1 MNFYNEDEKKDGAA
15 APGAFKKTSSF
26 GKAPLFSRT
35 AGGLMDRLKNLSRK
49 DMAFVGIGLSVLV
62 MAPVAEYMM
71 SKPST
76 DNILTP
82 GFGSREGGAP
92 TGLYEP
98 GINALSQGSPDGSGE
113 VITPLSSRDPASLI
127 LGSQPA
133 APAMPPPSA
142 PPTTFRDSM
151 KDVGRAAFT
160 EASKAAP
167 SPTPIPRMQA
177 ALRGMSSFF
186 GGGDSTRTSGS
197 LGGGKIIDDAKSA
210 SNKAAKRSMVGPVAM
225 PGYKGVASN
234 TPNSSSKGA
243 FEKLRSAADKSA
255 GNFTGGSAIS
265 SLDKA
270 AADAPNVGAGGGG
283 MGYGGD
289 SEKTGKTSPYNNKY
303 EHSRSGESLAEMAAK
318 QRMQKALDWEF
329 YKQYEIP
336 KQLINAILTGIT
348 GPLTKF
354 VDGTVSHI
362 FGLDAQPKPTY
373 CWQPVVCPTG
383 DCDAKVKEYKVI
395 AAVDLCYDPG
405 AQKFSW
411 EAAGK
416 DKGSG
421 AQVNCICGKQNQPIG
436 KEYVHG
442 TGTPPPGGP
451 VVDTPPANGGGAG
464 TPPGNE
470 GSAGTPA
477 AGAISADALKTF
489 ASYDDA
495 FSQVIGNVIQAEK
508 AVTEGKKPEELDK
521 FAAALAET
529 VVNLNTAAGSMVQ
542 PKLTSINADAQ
553 RALNSFS
560 GEIRQREETLR
571 IAKEEYAAYEAATAK
586 MLKDIQNGT
595 FKPAAAAEEGV
606 VRDEKASINTQPV
619 KDIIAAVEKKDVK
632 GSLTNARGQLD
643 AYNFRL
649 SVFTSQVGEVGKQI
663 TPIIQAHGD
672 ALAPAKDI
680 IADKNTPVAA
690 RLAKITGR
698 PAAVAPA
705 TATPDAG
712 AVKDAGAAVGSQVK
726 TGAEQALA
734 EGQKAPLRKVAEDSR
749 GVKWDILWPPN
760 ERKFD
765 STVAAGK
772 EVDAWK
778 AFVGTINHTKK
789 AVGQIPPT
797 TNFVANAARSGAIQA
812 DVASV
817 DFSNVDLGID
827 TPLATLRLAK
837 EKLLASANACYFG
850 KTGCSATGVGG
861 GQVNAGGKVSAPMA
875 MLRENLIRDMNITTD
890 KYPAAQAR
898 LEAMPQA
905 LAGTPYAQ
913 ASAVAQIDAH
923 NLATAKADLD
933 KKIAELRAAPNNA
946 AVEKKAQEVRAAETA
961 YKAAEAKFANSYQ
974 AAMQTPTGMN
984 TNGAGIQAKKAQAI
998 KYRSEIAAAYSRC
1011 TGTSFPQE
1019 VCRVGIADRIAQIE
1033 ERAEQKEA
1041 VALSSN
1047 NEAELGRVV
1056 TFLSGERNTACGLIS
1071 QAKTRCY
1078 AYPKASRQ
1086 VCLDNFTKG
1095 VCGN

>member
-15 APGAFKKTSSF
+15 APAAFKKTSSF

-71 SKPST
+71 SKPSS
-76 DNILTP
+76 DNLLTP

-133 APAMPPPSA
+133 APAMPPPA

-151 KDVGRAAFT
+151 KDVGRAAFS

-270 AADAPNVGAGGGG
+270 AADAPTVGAGGGG

-329 YKQYEIP
+329 FKQYEIP
-336 KQLINAILTGIT
+336 KMFINAIITGIT

-354 VDGTVSHI
+354 VDGTMTHI
-362 FGLDAQPKPTY
+362 LGMDPPPAAK
-373 CWQPVVCPTG
+373 CWVPMGKQTG
-383 DCDAKVKEYKVI
+383 TLASD
-395 AAVDLCYDPG
+395 
-405 AQKFSW
+405 W
-411 EAAGK
+411 EAARK
-416 DKGSG
+416 SCAGSPDPKCVLERVCTIDG
-421 AQVNCICGKQNQPIG
+421 GPTQVSYQAG
-436 KEYVHG
+436 KESASSYEKNCMCNEYAG
-442 TGTPPPGGP
+442 KTGSNPNPGPGGGQ
-451 VVDTPPANGGGAG
+451 TGGGQTG
-464 TPPGNE
+464 GGQTGGGQTGGGQTGGGQTGGGQTSPVP
-470 GSAGTPA
+470 
-477 AGAISADALKTF
+477 ALKD
-489 ASYDDA
+489 YD
-495 FSQVIGNVIQAEK
+495 
-508 AVTEGKKPEELDK
+508 
-521 FAAALAET
+521 AALKSIVE
-529 VVNLNTAAGSMVQ
+529 
-542 PKLTSINADAQ
+542 LTLQ
-553 RALNSFS
+553 
-560 GEIRQREETLR
+560 
-571 IAKEEYAAYEAATAK
+571 
-586 MLKDIQNGT
+586 
-595 FKPAAAAEEGV
+595 AAAEAPKAEANLAAV
-606 VRDEKASINTQPV
+606 VDNFQTLGTQVNGPIQRFLTTESQGKASAVVAAYKGEVGKADSAMAVIKPEYKKFLAAVEAIKADIKKGTLRQEPV
-619 KDIIAAVEKKDVK
+619 KSDGAAKSALDPTAAKLPPEAIAAVEKAIKDWEGSTKISFELADGLLAEHKLWIPWYEAQINDIGSGVSSILARQAEVTTAVGKINGSGGIPEKFKALTGKDVQGQPAK
-632 GSLTNARGQLD
+632 TEGMPSEAKDTGAASQDNSAAAGEHQLAVEAKMRGIALD
-643 AYNFRL
+643 PLWKVELN
-649 SVFTSQVGEVGKQI
+649 E
-663 TPIIQAHGD
+663 GD
-672 ALAPAKDI
+672 AKKNESAAWEELKKSAPVIVTAKVPGNMVSNPLRSKSVIDSVTSERTPSVLTMQSHLNAVRPGIEKTKKDI
-680 IADKNTPVAA
+680 
-690 RLAKITGR
+690 LA
-698 PAAVAPA
+698 
-705 TATPDAG
+705 
-712 AVKDAGAAVGSQVK
+712 
-726 TGAEQALA
+726 
-734 EGQKAPLRKVAEDSR
+734 QKVDS
-749 GVKWDILWPPN
+749 
-760 ERKFD
+760 
-765 STVAAGK
+765 S
-772 EVDAWK
+772 
-778 AFVGTINHTKK
+778 
-789 AVGQIPPT
+789 
-797 TNFVANAARSGAIQA
+797 
-812 DVASV
+812 
-817 DFSNVDLGID
+817 
-827 TPLATLRLAK
+827 
-837 EKLLASANACYFG
+837 YF
-850 KTGCSATGVGG
+850 TGVTTGG
-861 GQVNAGGKVSAPMA
+861 GQQTPGGKVSAPMA
-875 MLRENLIRDMNITTD
+875 MLRDDLIRNVGITTD
-890 KYPAAQAR
+890 KYPASQAK
-898 LEAMPQA
+898 LETMPQA

-913 ASAVAQIDAH
+913 ASATAQGDAR
-923 NLATAKADLD
+923 NLAAAKTELD
-933 KKIAELRAAPNNA
+933 KKIAELRTAPNNA

-974 AAMQTPTGMN
+974 AAMQTPAGMN